1 MSDLLIF
8 GERPERIS
16 HSCLFL
22 VSDLSKYLKVAH
34 FLVSNLSDSLTVTLL
49 SWVTWATH
57 SHPSLKK
64 REWVNCLLKKTF
76 KKLQKNVHRNTIL
89 LKHFW
94 ANCSFFVRERAPWA
108 NCSWSLFIMSDLS
121 DLLTVAHLCEAIWAN
136 RSQSLIKRSD
146 FEQMREFQTLDFRS
160 PWHEASFYIK
170 EQVQKNVKS
179 EF

>member
-1 MSDLLIF
+1 MSWLLIF
-8 GERPERIS
+8 GEQPERFT
-16 HSCLFL
+16 HSRPFV
-22 VSDLSKYLKVAH
+22 VSDLSDL
-34 FLVSNLSDSLTVTLL
+34 LTLL
-49 SWVTWATH
+49 FKNEGMNE
-57 SHPSLKK
+57 SL
-64 REWVNCLLKKTF
+64 VLKKT
-76 KKLQKNVHRNTIL
+76 LQKLIKNEHRNTIL

-160 PWHEASFYIK
+160 LWHEASLYIK

>member
-1 MSDLLIF
+1 MSWLLIF
-8 GERPERIS
+8 GEQPERFT
-16 HSCLFL
+16 HSRPFV
-22 VSDLSKYLKVAH
+22 VSDLSDL
-34 FLVSNLSDSLTVTLL
+34 LTLL
-49 SWVTWATH
+49 FKNEGMNE
-57 SHPSLKK
+57 SL
-64 REWVNCLLKKTF
+64 VLKKT
-76 KKLQKNVHRNTIL
+76 LQKLIKNEHRNTIL

-136 RSQSLIKRSD
+136 RSQLLIKRSD